1 MAAGKLVNVA
11 RTAAIAAMHDRD
23 RDDSEVLHAGDSV
36 SIDTVDSLWPAWG
49 PQQNPAPIKH
59 RGPGRPTGPP

>member
-36 SIDTVDSLWPAWG
+36 SIDTVDSLRPAWG
-49 PQQNPAPIKH
+49 SH
-59 RGPGRPTGPP
+59 